1 MKSRRNNI
9 SHILRSGLYTLA
21 IVFALG
27 ACTEKIDLDVGTTY
41 TRLAVEGYVTPI
53 EGRQWIKL
61 TKTANYFSNT
71 PPVGVS
77 GVTVVIDDGISIIT
91 FTEDSTTPGL
101 YKSPEGYTG
110 EPGNIYNIDI
120 QLAENINGQSSFTA
134 TERMPYPADKV
145 DSIGLEYNDQW
156 EMWMVKLY
164 AQEPPTEDY
173 YMFNGYVNGEL
184 ITDSVDRKNISDD
197 RLFNGNYTSGAIVMV
212 VRGEELVPGDIFTLE
227 LSNITKEYASYMTEL
242 QTEIQ
247 PNDPL
252 FSGPPANVS
261 TNISNDAVGYFACYP
276 SVFSST
282 MASVPLQW

>member
-1 MKSRRNNI
+1 MKLQKHII
-9 SHILRSGLYTLA
+9 SLLVRIGLPVMV
-21 IVFALG
+21 IVLSITS
-27 ACTEKIDLDVGTTY
+27 CTEKVDLDVGTTY
-41 TRLAVEGYVTPI
+41 TRLAVEGYITPI

-61 TKTANYFSNT
+61 TKTADYFSNK
-71 PPVGVS
+71 PPT
-77 GVTVVIDDGISIIT
+77 GVTGATVTLDDGVEIIT
-91 FTEDSTTPGL
+91 FIEDSITPGL
-101 YKSPEGYTG
+101 YASPEGYIG
-110 EPGNIYNIDI
+110 QPGNIYDIDI
-120 QLAENINGQSSFTA
+120 ELEEEINGQKSFNA

-156 EMWMVKLY
+156 EVWMVKLY
-164 AQEPPTEDY
+164 AQEPPTEDF

-184 ITDSVDRKNISDD
+184 ITDSVSRKNISDD
-197 RLFNGNYTSGAIVMV
+197 RLFNGNYTSGAIVLV
-212 VRGEELVPGDIFTLE
+212 VGSEELVPGDIFTLE

-282 MASVPLQW
+282 KATVPLQW